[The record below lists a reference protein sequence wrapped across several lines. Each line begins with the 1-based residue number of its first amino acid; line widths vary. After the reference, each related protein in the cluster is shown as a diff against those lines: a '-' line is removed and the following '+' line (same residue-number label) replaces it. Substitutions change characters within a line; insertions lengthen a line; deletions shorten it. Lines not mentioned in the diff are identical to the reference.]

1 MGEEKIEEII
11 RRIEEAI
18 DGKREIEEVRKSDT
32 LKFFLAVLENLKD
45 WSGIEEVK
53 NWINNFLEGKKN
65 RFSGDTQY
73 LEIHIVYKNK
83 FFFSI
88 AMLPSTEEA
97 SKQKQVTDY
106 LVFKW
111 RENEEIWFGITI
123 PPSTDKKIK
132 IGFYNPYAQVPQ
144 EGGGKGKTSKNRQ
157 FNEEAKKLNLWEEM
171 DIEISQEFP
180 QKVAEK
186 MGEILEEGIKKE
198 EKLKELA
205 NKLFKEIEEKT
216 SPGEILPPNSRLSSI
231 LNAIQTKPFLI
242 LAGISGTGKTQIAR
256 LIAWAMSEE
265 NNNKK
270 EG

>member
-97 SKQKQVTDY
+97 SKQQVTDY

-111 RENEEIWFGITI
+111 RENKEIWFGITI

-132 IGFYNPYAQVPQ
+132 IGFYLPY
-144 EGGGKGKTSKNRQ
+144 GWGKGEDSKNRQ

-171 DIEISQEFP
+171 DIEFSQEFP

-256 LIAWAMSEE
+256 LIASVMSK
-265 NNNKK
+265 NATPKND
-270 EG
+270 

>member
-45 WSGIEEVK
+45 WSGIEKVK
-53 NWINNFLEGKKN
+53 NWINNFLEGEKN
-65 RFSGDTQY
+65 RVSSDRPSMKNITI
-73 LEIHIVYKNK
+73 EYKNK
-83 FFFSI
+83 FFFSEVC
-88 AMLPSTEEA
+88 LPLTKESED
-97 SKQKQVTDY
+97 KMVTDY

-111 RENEEIWFGITI
+111 RENKEIWFGITI

-132 IGFYNPYAQVPQ
+132 IGFYLPY
-144 EGGGKGKTSKNRQ
+144 GWGKGEDSKNRQ

>member
-1 MGEEKIEEII
+1 MGEEKIEKII

-18 DGKREIEEVRKSDT
+18 DGKREIVEVRKSDT

-53 NWINNFLEGKKN
+53 NWINNFLKGEKN
-65 RFSGDTQY
+65 RVSGDTQY
-73 LEIHIVYKNK
+73 LKIPIVYKNK

-88 AMLPSTEEA
+88 AMLPSTEKS
-97 SKQKQVTDY
+97 SKQIMVTDY
-106 LVFKW
+106 LIFKL
-111 RENEEIWFGITI
+111 EKNEKIWFGITI

-132 IGFYNPYAQVPQ
+132 IGFYIPYGYGLDK
-144 EGGGKGKTSKNRQ
+144 ERGGKYRS
-157 FNEEAKKLNLWEEM
+157 FNEEAKDLNLWEEM

-180 QKVAEK
+180 KKVAEK
-186 MGEILEEGIKKE
+186 MEEILEKGNVKKLLDEEG
-198 EKLKELA
+198 
-205 NKLFKEIEEKT
+205 T
-216 SPGEILPPNSRLSSI
+216 RLSSL